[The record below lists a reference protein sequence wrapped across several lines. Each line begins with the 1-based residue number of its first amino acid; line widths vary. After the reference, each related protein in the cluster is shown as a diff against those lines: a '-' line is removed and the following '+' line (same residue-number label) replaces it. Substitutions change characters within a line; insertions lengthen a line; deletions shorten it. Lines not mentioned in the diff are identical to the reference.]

1 MELKPVTPVTPS
13 PGYYREERT
22 WSQAKGRFVSK
33 QIPCSFQEMLEAA
46 NEERKRI
53 EAVEHK
59 AKVRSIWAGPQN

>member
-1 MELKPVTPVTPS
+1 MKPVSPITSS

-22 WSQAKGRFVSK
+22 WDQRKMRTVTK
-33 QIPCSFQEMLEAA
+33 KVPCSFQEMLESA

-53 EAVEHK
+53 EAEEHK

>member
-1 MELKPVTPVTPS
+1 MKPVSPITPS

-22 WSQAKGRFVSK
+22 WDQRKMRIVTK
-33 QIPCSFQEMLEAA
+33 KIPCSFQEMLESA

-59 AKVRSIWAGPQN
+59 EKVRSVWAGPQN